1 MRWSRAGM
9 VAVVVVAA
17 ALACDKGSERAGEA
31 KDAVQYTDQSAPSG
45 AAYSKVGGAG
55 GVGGVSVNP
64 APPALA
70 RPGSRTEGGNIAE
83 EQDLAQNPSAEPN
96 MPPQSSL
103 PVDAVAP
110 MIVRTGNATIQV
122 DSLELAVAQ
131 LRLLAQQLGGYVGNT
146 SMETGSNQ
154 VRSASV
160 ELKIPARRW
169 NELLTGLRPIGKREA
184 LTESAQ
190 DVGEEFVDV
199 TARVANAHRL
209 EDRLVALLANRTGK
223 LSDALSVERELAR
236 VRLEIERYEGR
247 IRYLRSQAAVSTMIV
262 NLHEPLPVLGSQ
274 PGSNPIAEAFRAAWR
289 NFVGFIAGLI
299 SFLGVLVPL
308 AALGVLIWWLVRRIW
323 PNFPKKKSE

>member
-9 VAVVVVAA
+9 VAVVVVGV
-17 ALACDKGSERAGEA
+17 ALACDKSASRVAA
-31 KDAVQYTDQSAPSG
+31 DSSSAMVMYSDQSPPEARG
-45 AAYSKVGGAG
+45 EGKM
-55 GVGGVSVNP
+55 SVNSGSGSSLARAP
-64 APPALA
+64 APFAQN
-70 RPGSRTEGGNIAE
+70 SVTEEA
-83 EQDLAQNPSAEPN
+83 DLAQNPSAEPN

-110 MIVRTGNATIQV
+110 MIVRTGSATIQV

-169 NELLTGLRPIGKREA
+169 NELLTGLRPLGKREA

-209 EDRLVALLANRTGK
+209 
-223 LSDALSVERELAR
+223 
-236 VRLEIERYEGR
+236 
-247 IRYLRSQAAVSTMIV
+247 
-262 NLHEPLPVLGSQ
+262 
-274 PGSNPIAEAFRAAWR
+274 
-289 NFVGFIAGLI
+289 
-299 SFLGVLVPL
+299 
-308 AALGVLIWWLVRRIW
+308 
-323 PNFPKKKSE
+323 

>member
-9 VAVVVVAA
+9 VAVVVVGV
-17 ALACDKGSERAGEA
+17 ALACDKSASRVAA
-31 KDAVQYTDQSAPSG
+31 DSSSAMVMYSDQSPPEARG
-45 AAYSKVGGAG
+45 EGKM
-55 GVGGVSVNP
+55 SVNSGSGSSLARAP
-64 APPALA
+64 APFAQN
-70 RPGSRTEGGNIAE
+70 SVTEEA
-83 EQDLAQNPSAEPN
+83 DLAQNPSAEPN

-110 MIVRTGNATIQV
+110 MIVRTGSATIQV

-169 NELLTGLRPIGKREA
+169 NDLLTGLRPLGKREA

-289 NFVGFIAGLI
+289 NFVGFIAGFI

-308 AALGVLIWWLVRRIW
+308 AALAALIWWLVRRIW
-323 PNFPKKKSE
+323 PNFLKKKPE

>member
-1 MRWSRAGM
+1 MRWSRVGM
-9 VAVVVVAA
+9 VAVVVVGA
-17 ALACDKGSERAGEA
+17 ALACDKGSERAGVA
-31 KDAVQYTDQSAPSG
+31 KDEVKFTDQ
-45 AAYSKVGGAG
+45 AAQSRGGG
-55 GVGGVSVNP
+55 IGGVSMNSAAP
-64 APPALA
+64 APALA
-70 RPGSRTEGGNIAE
+70 RPGSRTEGSMAE
-83 EQDLAQNPSAEPN
+83 EGDLAQNPSAEPN

-110 MIVRTGNATIQV
+110 MIVRTGSATIQV